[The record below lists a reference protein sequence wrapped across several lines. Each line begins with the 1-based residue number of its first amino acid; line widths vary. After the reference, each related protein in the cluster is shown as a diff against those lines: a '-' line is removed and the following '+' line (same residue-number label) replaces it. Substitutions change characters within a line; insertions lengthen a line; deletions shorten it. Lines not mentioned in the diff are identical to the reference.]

1 MIATINKV
9 RMYNMYISNVC
20 VYICMYVC
28 VYAYMYACM
37 YVRIY
42 VSIIICLYVCMC
54 AYNVC
59 IIICIYACMYIQGTV
74 CTYVRMFV
82 RNIKGDYNSLT
93 SDIFQIILDH
103 FRYFYVM
110 YMRTYVDTGVCTC
123 MYTYV
128 YVRIYICVH
137 TYACVYIYMC
147 LHIYIHLLENQPSS
161 YTCLK
166 CLKQLLLVV
175 AEMIIN
181 FQK

>member
-1 MIATINKV
+1 M
-9 RMYNMYISNVC
+9 C
-20 VYICMYVC
+20 VH
-28 VYAYMYACM
+28 M
-37 YVRIY
+37 YVRMRVCIY
-42 VSIIICLYVCMC
+42 VCMHVCTNICQYNFICLYVCMC